1 MPIMKCSN
9 DGKSGYKYG
18 DSGHCYTGP
27 GAKKKAAKQG
37 AAIEISKHQRAKADT
52 EKPVEFLDALV
63 EAIAA
68 NYKEEELD
76 SLFSNEHVLIYDSLG
91 RYVAG
96 NAAAKSCKYIP
107 LSYPSDRLVNIE
119 WPIKDD

>member
-1 MPIMKCSN
+1 MKCSN

-37 AAIEISKHQRAKADT
+37 AAIEISKHSKARAEA
-52 EKPVEFLDALV
+52 EKPVEFLDALIS
-63 EAIAA
+63 AIAA
-68 NYKEEELD
+68 NYQEEEIDGLLD
-76 SLFSNEHVLIYDSLG
+76 SENVLIYDALG

-107 LSYPSDRLVNIE
+107 LSYSKDRLVNVE